1 MQSRL
6 KSLKTRASQHLACE
20 EGGISILNLYFLM
33 ATAIFGGVAI
43 DVANLVAAKNQLQVA
58 ADVASHAAIVSL
70 KAGEDVD
77 TSKDTALK
85 YARLNMPAGRYG
97 EVLRLENIHFGSYFY
112 STGSFQ
118 IDDTRSEAVWV
129 GTDRLLENANPV
141 GSFLLRLVGFSTF
154 DVRTPAVFV
163 NGDPPCIGAGF
174 FANGRVDMQSNNEF
188 YDGFC
193 ISSGY
198 QVEFQ
203 QGNYFEQILDGEMD
217 NDVIVSMP
225 FLSNLIVPGGAL
237 DPAALHPGAPEP
249 ETSGFRQN
257 EGLWE
262 ARRDGAGT
270 FDVMAFIDKIVADI
284 QKSGTE
290 HTRSFIANSDTWK
303 TVNVTSGASNAN
315 GNGGSNGNSGSN
327 GNGGGQGN
335 NSEPSPISPENCTTF
350 SVACLWPDAINRVNC
365 DGDDLT
371 IPAETFSNVVV
382 ITDCNLKFANG
393 AVVINATF
401 ITESTHPS
409 SITSPQGLQVGADDG
424 CVNGGGAQ
432 LITYGG
438 MKTAA
443 RLSLFGS
450 QIIAAG
456 DVNFAAQADGF
467 VGASVIA
474 GGEIDGTSLST
485 FYGCPRDTID
495 GNFHKGGRPRLAR

>member
-1 MQSRL
+1 MQPCL

-58 ADVASHAAIVSL
+58 ADVASHAAIMSL

-77 TSKDTALK
+77 TSKETALE
-85 YARLNMPAGRYG
+85 YARMNMPAGRYG

-129 GTDRLLENANPV
+129 STDRLLENANPV
-141 GSFLLRLVGFSTF
+141 GSFLLRLVGFNTF

-163 NGDPPCIGAGF
+163 NGDAPCIGAGF
-174 FANGRVDMQSNNEF
+174 YAEGRVDMQSNNQF
-188 YDGFC
+188 LDGFC
-193 ISSGY
+193 IRSNSR
-198 QVEFQ
+198 VELNQNNF
-203 QGNYFEQILDGEMD
+203 FEQIPNDEMD

-225 FLSNLIVPGGAL
+225 RLSDLIIPGGAL
-237 DPAALHPGAPEP
+237 DPRALDPRSPEP
-249 ETSGFRQN
+249 GTSGFRQN

-262 ARRDGAGT
+262 ARRDGRSKFE
-270 FDVMAFIDKIVADI
+270 FDPFIDEVVTGVLS
-284 QKSGTE
+284 SGTD
-290 HTRSFIANSDTWK
+290 HTRSFIDDSNALEI
-303 TVNVTSGASNAN
+303 VNVTSSASN
-315 GNGGSNGNSGSN
+315 GN
-327 GNGGGQGN
+327 GNGGGNGKK
-335 NSEPSPISPENCTTF
+335 NSGASPISPTNCTTF
-350 SVACLWPDAINRVNC
+350 SVACLVPRAIHRVNC
-365 DGDDLT
+365 VGDDLA

-401 ITESTHPS
+401 ITESTHAS
-409 SITSPQGLQVGADDG
+409 SISAPQGLQLGDDDG
-424 CVNGGGAQ
+424 CDEGGGAQ

-438 MKTAA
+438 MKTASK
-443 RLSLFGS
+443 LSLFGS

-467 VGASVIA
+467 FGASVIA
-474 GGEIDGTSLST
+474 GGEIDGTSNST
-485 FYGCPRDTID
+485 FHGCPLDTSD

>member
-6 KSLKTRASQHLACE
+6 KSLKIHALQHRTCE
-20 EGGISILNLYFLM
+20 EGGMSILNLYFLM
-33 ATAIFGGVAI
+33 ATAIFGGIAI

-58 ADVASHAAIVSL
+58 ADVASHSAIVSL

-77 TSKDTALK
+77 TSKDTALE

-129 GTDRLLENANPV
+129 STDRLLENANPV

-188 YDGFC
+188 YDAFC

-198 QVEFQ
+198 QVEFNQ
-203 QGNYFEQILDGEMD
+203 NNYFQQVVGNEMD
-217 NDVIVSMP
+217 DDVIVAMP
-225 FLSNLIVPGGAL
+225 ALSNLIVPGGAL
-237 DPAALHPGAPEP
+237 DLGSLHPGAPEP
-249 ETSGFRQN
+249 GASGFQQN

-270 FDVMAFIDKIVADI
+270 FDVDAFIDEIVAGI

-290 HTRSFIANSDTWK
+290 HTRSFIENSDTWE
-303 TVNVTSGASNAN
+303 TVNVTSGASNGN
-315 GNGGSNGNSGSN
+315 GNGGNNGK
-327 GNGGGQGN
+327 GGGKGN
-335 NSEPSPISPENCTTF
+335 KSEPSPISPENCTTF
-350 SVACLWPDAINRVNC
+350 SVACLRPDAINRVNC
-365 DGDDLT
+365 VGDDLT

-393 AVVINATF
+393 AILMDATF
-401 ITESTHPS
+401 ITESTDDS
-409 SITSPQGLQVGADDG
+409 SISSPQGLQVGDEDG
-424 CVNGGGAQ
+424 CTVGGGAQ
-432 LITYGG
+432 LITYGS
-438 MKTAA
+438 MKTASK
-443 RLSLFGS
+443 LSLFGG

-456 DVNFAAQADGF
+456 DVNFAAQANGF
-467 VGASVIA
+467 HGASVIA
-474 GGEIDGTSLST
+474 GGEIDGTSNSQ
-485 FYGCPRDTID
+485 FYGCPPDMSD
-495 GNFHKGGRPRLAR
+495 GNFSKGSRPRLAR